1 MHIKREHNEN
11 KTNKMRT
18 KTHKMRTKTNKTRT
32 KLINRE
38 QN

>member
-11 KTNKMRT
+11 KTNKI
-18 KTHKMRTKTNKTRT
+18 RTKTNKTRT